1 MMTENFQSYNT
12 IVAMTP
18 EKESGISKKQNL
30 TDSSSQNNGEDG
42 DLDTKNQNG
51 NHSNVHAREICRRG
65 SFERAYVTLKD
76 LGLLDREVAIT
87 QKLFKEDI
95 LRLYPLSPKDLEIL
109 TIMRLFDS
117 KTLLHSI
124 ETYVTAKKKVE
135 RPLESGSTFLDM
147 LTREGILP
155 EQFWRACLFHD
166 IGKVVIPKFL
176 LNSNYTDENWAQA
189 FIQLSKRKAF
199 SLMKKYAINIPHELM
214 DDPET
219 LMEHMIRNRIR
230 GARFVP
236 IKTLFSKKQIKLLE
250 SKKFSANMSLIDI
263 MQKHEKESEKILDFM
278 GYPVEAKIA
287 GLHHNYQVANL
298 NIKKNICSC
307 SVNDKNLASDI
318 IHLADIQEALRSNRP
333 YLSQRPVLKTLAF
346 MVDDAKRGLVNC
358 FVTYLWI
365 KDDMQKIDS
374 KYLDIVLNHSE
385 DDPEYGH
392 LRDRKI
398 ELHTIQ
404 EFLTETERNLKLP
417 C

>member
-1 MMTENFQSYNT
+1 MALMK
-12 IVAMTP
+12 
-18 EKESGISKKQNL
+18 EKKPSDKSEGSALSSPITQTAGASGSM
-30 TDSSSQNNGEDG
+30 
-42 DLDTKNQNG
+42 NG
-51 NHSNVHAREICRRG
+51 NNVNIRAREICRRG
-65 SFERAYVTLKD
+65 NFEKSYVELRQ
-76 LGLLDREVAIT
+76 LGLLDKEVAVT
-87 QKLFKEDI
+87 EKLFKEE
-95 LRLYPLSPKDLEIL
+95 LGKLYPLSRKDLEMLSVI
-109 TIMRLFDS
+109 RLFDS
-117 KTLLHSI
+117 KTFYHSV
-124 ETYVTAKKKVE
+124 ETYATAKKKIA

-147 LTREGILP
+147 LKNEGVSP

-199 SLMKKYAINIPHELM
+199 SLMKKYAINIAPALL

-250 SKKFSANMSLIDI
+250 SRGFSSNMSLIDI

-287 GLHHNYQVANL
+287 GSHHNYEIANK
-298 NIKKNICSC
+298 NIKKRTCTCSIA
-307 SVNDKNLASDI
+307 DKNLASDI

-333 YLSQRPVLKTLAF
+333 YLAQRPVLKTLAF
-346 MVDDAKRGLVNC
+346 MVDDARRGLVNC
-358 FVTYLWI
+358 FVAYLWI

-374 KYLDIVLNHSE
+374 GYLDLVLHHSE
-385 DDPEYGH
+385 DDPEHGH
-392 LRDRKI
+392 LKDRKI
-398 ELHTIQ
+398 ELNTIQ
-404 EFLTETERNLKLP
+404 EFLAETEKWLKTP
-417 C
+417 H